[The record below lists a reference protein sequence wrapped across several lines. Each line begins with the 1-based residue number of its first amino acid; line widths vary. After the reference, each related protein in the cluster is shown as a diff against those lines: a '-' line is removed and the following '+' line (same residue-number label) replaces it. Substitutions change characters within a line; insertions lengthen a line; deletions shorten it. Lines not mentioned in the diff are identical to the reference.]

1 MKISRRDRKRPQQF
15 DNFLRLS
22 ESKTDLV
29 RFLINDWSTNTI
41 HAKIL
46 EDELYVTVEDKAF
59 CISSN
64 GSKLSM
70 VLCNRLSNE
79 QEETDTKVFLCAQ
92 VAFDIGFERVN
103 IVTVD
108 TDVAILGMYFRSM
121 LTGKIYLQY
130 GASSAATLFDLSEN
144 SLNRSLAQSLP
155 GLHAFSGCDTTSC
168 FEGKGTL
175 KKLDVFSERGFQARN
190 QKFFRAGEVL

>member
-1 MKISRRDRKRPQQF
+1 MH
-15 DNFLRLS
+15 LS
-22 ESKTDLV
+22 ENKTDFV
-29 RFLINDWSTNTI
+29 RLLINDWSTNTI

-46 EDELYVTVEDKAF
+46 EDKEFYVTVEDKAF
-59 CISSN
+59 CISSS
-64 GSKLSM
+64 GKKLSM
-70 VLCNRLSNE
+70 VLCKSLSIE
-79 QEETDTKVFLCAQ
+79 QEEANTKVFLCARF
-92 VAFDIGFERVN
+92 AFDTGFGRVN

-175 KKLDVFSERGFQARN
+175 KKLDVFSQRGFQARN